1 MIAFGTDENDE
12 ATTFN
17 GTIPQALMMM
27 NGELVDKATSA
38 ERGSFLN
45 KILSGAGTDVS
56 RVRRLFLSTLTREPS
71 RRELAAAQQLLMEN
85 RNSPITAYQD
95 LYWALLNSNEFI
107 SNH

>member
-27 NGELVDKATSA
+27 NGELVTKATSA

-45 KILSGAGTDVS
+45 TVLSGAASDAA
-56 RVRRLFLSTLTREPS
+56 RIRRLFLSTLTREPS
-71 RRELAAAQQLLMEN
+71 RRELAAAQQLLKDN
-85 RNSPITAYQD
+85 RDDLISAYQD